1 MALPNLIVSA
11 AAEWNGKALSK
22 GSNQIKG
29 FEKTVKNLGRTLGVT
44 FSAAALLSYSKKAVA
59 AYGEQIAEAKRLDTA
74 LRNLGFNFATAE
86 AEGYI
91 DAIEKATGVN
101 RDVLQPSFI
110 QLAQVTRSTTIA
122 QSMLN
127 TALDVSAGTGMDLV
141 SATKILSQAYVGNLK
156 GLRQLNLGLTQ
167 AELAGKSYLEI
178 EKLIATQYAGQ
189 SKNAADSYAGSIARL
204 KIAAEQAS
212 EQIGGALVTSLGTS
226 AGGMDKLI
234 DKVDGAADSISGLI
248 TNTAY
253 LAKELGNLFSSIPG
267 AGVLEDAGRALKN
280 YLGRFSIGALRR
292 NVDIVLGRQGGFPQG
307 LPADLKNFQNQTE
320 KTKMDKEA
328 LKRQKELI
336 ALQKKAQLAE
346 KNKLSL
352 SKAAAVFDTTRISLA
367 AALKAT
373 YDKETRLR
381 LEALIAIEED
391 NGDLALRKI
400 GELAALQKN
409 ADLAKLAG
417 IKEISDATLLSIN
430 TQLLNELTAIDKSKM
445 AESDKEIAREEAFKK
460 YNAAITAAGQLASAE
475 QYSER
480 VQIQL
485 TEIARLAAISRTTSA
500 SNTATLLRES
510 AELSMIDRVAK
521 AQKAADDARLKSL
534 QDYIAQLNRMPT
546 VGGLGGGPTGGGPTG
561 GGPTGGGPTGG
572 GPTGNKPLGGKT
584 AFELEQEAALKKFFE
599 AELARRAAE
608 KAAADAA
615 AKAAVEALQGVGRG
629 ITEIG
634 IVGEKIDFIPK
645 AEATAANIAAILEYA
660 DAATARANAIAT
672 LLESSNMRDMEI
684 LTAQALGNP
693 QYGFQSFQS
702 AEAKALVATG
712 NGSVGGGI
720 GAFDRDINIT
730 VNTGVGDPEAIAR
743 AIEDLLNQS
752 GYRGTT
758 TNRGS
763 GNYLVS

>member
-189 SKNAADSYAGSIARL
+189 SKNAADSYAGSVARL

-253 LAKELGNLFSSIPG
+253 LTKELGNLFSSIPG
-267 AGVLEDAGRALKN
+267 AGVLDDAFRGLKN
-280 YLGRFSIGALRR
+280 YLGRFSIGALRT
-292 NVDIVLGRQGGFPQG
+292 NVDKVLGRQGGFPQG
-307 LPADLKNFQNQTE
+307 LPADLKNFQAQTE

-352 SKAAAVFDTTRISLA
+352 SKAASVFDTTRVSLA

-381 LEALIAIEED
+381 LEALMAIEDD
-391 NGDLALRKI
+391 NGELALRKI
-400 GELAALQKN
+400 SELAALQKN

-417 IKEISDATLLSIN
+417 VKEISDSTLLSIN
-430 TQLLNELTAIDKSKM
+430 TQLLAELKAINDSKM
-445 AESDKEIAREEAFKK
+445 AEADKEILREEAFKK
-460 YNAAITAAGQLASAE
+460 YNAAITAAGELAAKE

-485 TEIARLAAISRTTSA
+485 TEIARLASLSNTTSA
-500 SNTATLLRES
+500 LKTEVLLRES
-510 AELSMIDRVAK
+510 AELSMIGRVAK
-521 AQKAADDARLKSL
+521 AQAEADAARLKAL
-534 QDYIAQLNRMPT
+534 QDYLDLLAKGGSGTPGAPDTGGGNR
-546 VGGLGGGPTGGGPTG
+546 GGGGPGSVTPASLQIASLTELRKATTVGTGVNFLLKEQIDELKSNTS
-561 GGPTGGGPTGG
+561 
-572 GPTGNKPLGGKT
+572 T
-584 AFELEQEAALKKFFE
+584 ASFINQSDERTKLTAMGLFD
-599 AELARRAAE
+599 
-608 KAAADAA
+608 KAATGSTFDPGSFRMA
-615 AKAAVEALQGVGRG
+615 EN
-629 ITEIG
+629 
-634 IVGEKIDFIPK
+634 KIEVTIN
-645 AEATAANIAAILEYA
+645 TA
-660 DAATARANAIAT
+660 
-672 LLESSNMRDMEI
+672 
-684 LTAQALGNP
+684 
-693 QYGFQSFQS
+693 
-702 AEAKALVATG
+702 
-712 NGSVGGGI
+712 
-720 GAFDRDINIT
+720 
-730 VNTGVGDPEAIAR
+730 VGDPEAIAR
-743 AIEDLLNQS
+743 VIEDVLNQS
-752 GYRGTT
+752 GYRGTS

-763 GNYLVS
+763 GDYTAA

>member
-11 AAEWNGKALSK
+11 VAEWNGKALSK
-22 GSNQIKG
+22 GSSQIKG

-44 FSAAALLSYSKKAVA
+44 FSAAALLSYSKKAVS

-91 DAIEKATGVN
+91 DAVEKATGVN

-167 AELAGKSYLEI
+167 AELSSKSYLEI

-189 SKNAADSYAGSIARL
+189 SKNAADSYAGSVNRL

-212 EQIGGALVTSLGTS
+212 EQIGQSLVAALGTS
-226 AGGMDKLI
+226 SGGMDKLI
-234 DKVDGAADSISGLI
+234 DKVDGASNSISGLI

-292 NVDIVLGRQGGFPQG
+292 NLDIVLGRQGGFPQG
-307 LPADLKNFQNQTE
+307 LPEDLKNFQSQTE

-352 SKAAAVFDTTRISLA
+352 SKAAAVFDTNRISIA
-367 AALKAT
+367 AALQAT

-381 LEALIAIEED
+381 LEALMAIED
-391 NGDLALRKI
+391 DQGDLALKKI
-400 GELAALQKN
+400 NELAALHKN
-409 ADLAKLAG
+409 ADMAKLAG
-417 IKEISDATLLSIN
+417 ITTISDAALTALN
-430 TQLLNELTAIDKSKM
+430 TQLLTELKVINDSKM
-445 AESDKEIAREEAFKK
+445 AESEKERLRDIAFGK
-460 YNAAITAAGQLASAE
+460 YNAALIAAGGLADKNS
-475 QYSER
+475 YNER

-485 TEIARLAAISRTTSA
+485 TEIAKLAAL
-500 SNTATLLRES
+500 SNTTNAGLVLNKIRES
-510 AELSMIDRVAK
+510 AELDTINTIAK
-521 AQKAADDARLKSL
+521 AQKAADDARYAALLKYIELMKTLGLCGTKMPGSQFLPEGITMIGKTPFVTGPIIDPNLKLKTVDITSTITQDIPAFVSATEFYSSL
-534 QDYIAQLNRMPT
+534 ASSQKMD
-546 VGGLGGGPTGGGPTG
+546 LGGYSPYMNYGGGYPRTY
-561 GGPTGGGPTGG
+561 
-572 GPTGNKPLGGKT
+572 
-584 AFELEQEAALKKFFE
+584 E
-599 AELARRAAE
+599 
-608 KAAADAA
+608 
-615 AKAAVEALQGVGRG
+615 
-629 ITEIG
+629 ITINAG
-634 IVGEKIDFIPK
+634 
-645 AEATAANIAAILEYA
+645 AIAAPDQLTTIIQ
-660 DAATARANAIAT
+660 DTIQKIN
-672 LLESSNMRDMEI
+672 RD
-684 LTAQALGNP
+684 
-693 QYGFQSFQS
+693 
-702 AEAKALVATG
+702 
-712 NGSVGGGI
+712 
-720 GAFDRDINIT
+720 
-730 VNTGVGDPEAIAR
+730 GDPLTVA
-743 AIEDLLNQS
+743 
-752 GYRGTT
+752 GT
-758 TNRGS
+758 
-763 GNYLVS
+763 L

>member
-253 LAKELGNLFSSIPG
+253 LTKELGNLFSSIPG

-280 YLGRFSIGALRR
+280 YLGRFSIGALRT
-292 NVDIVLGRQGGFPQG
+292 NVDKVLGRQGGFPKG
-307 LPADLKNFQNQTE
+307 LPADLKNFQAQTE

-534 QDYIAQLNRMPT
+534 QDYIAQLNKMPT

-572 GPTGNKPLGGKT
+572 GPTGGKSLGGKT

-615 AKAAVEALQGVGRG
+615 AKAAAEALQGVGRG